1 MFSLRTTALK
11 TLRRSYATE
20 GTSENVLK
28 LQFAVP
34 YNTFYKSSPVK
45 QVNIP
50 LESGRA
56 GILANHVPVV
66 EQLSS
71 GVVEVFETDASQPGK
86 KFFISSGFASVQ
98 PDSTLNIT
106 CAEAF
111 ELESFDLAKVES
123 LKNEA
128 EKNLNNADQIIAT
141 DAKIQ
146 FDILSKL
153 ELELK

>member
-1 MFSLRTTALK
+1 MFSLRTTALR

-20 GTSENVLK
+20 GASENVLK
-28 LQFAVP
+28 LQFALP
-34 YNTFYKSSPVK
+34 YNTLYKATPVK

-50 LESGRA
+50 LESGRS

-66 EQLSS
+66 EQLSA

-111 ELESFDLAKVES
+111 ELDQFDLAKVES
-123 LKNEA
+123 LKSEA
-128 EKNLNNADQIIAT
+128 EKNLNNADQVIAT

-146 FDILSKL
+146 FDVLDRKSVV
-153 ELELK
+153 